1 MHLIVN
7 TRGELLSFALTA
19 GNVADNSKA
28 FAENMAPANPC
39 FTNGIKSSW
48 KQAKRGFPAILQEK
62 LPVTK

>member
-28 FAENMAPANPC
+28 
-39 FTNGIKSSW
+39 
-48 KQAKRGFPAILQEK
+48 L
-62 LPVTK
+62 VTKLVGTTKLWGQALRG